1 MKPPY
6 NKQRRTKKIKNN
18 FEKHIRKTDI
28 LKSTPRLEILT
39 VTIETDRHTLII
51 EGGLN

>member
-1 MKPPY
+1 MDRIDKP
-6 NKQRRTKKIKNN
+6 NKPGS
-18 FEKHIRKTDI
+18 FEKHIRKIDT